1 MTRSNTEDNLHIHCF
16 FVSLIWGT
24 NQRHQAHLHHP
35 SHKHRAQILCKLSP
49 VLEAGQGSAC
59 HISSGYFIL
68 LTYTFRLFNARCT
81 VYIIFSLGRKSHPQ
95 IWLMPYL
102 VVLFFCSDKAQLL
115 SVPAECRD
123 CNKWHFSSP
132 PDLPCFFPFSWFFHP
147 LVLLCNRMSFFFC
160 IVYGVLLSR
169 EQTMGKGLLGGRA
182 AKKNLIWR

>member
-1 MTRSNTEDNLHIHCF
+1 M
-16 FVSLIWGT
+16 SLIWGT

-68 LTYTFRLFNARCT
+68 LTYKFRLFNARCT
-81 VYIIFSLGRKSHPQ
+81 VYIIFSLGRKSRPQ
-95 IWLMPYL
+95 IWLKPYL

-132 PDLPCFFPFSWFFHP
+132 PDLPCFFPFSRFFHP
-147 LVLLCNRMSFFFC
+147 LVLLYNRMIFFFC

-182 AKKNLIWR
+182 AKKILI